1 MHMTVSN
8 VHSAHGHAGS
18 RGAAPSR
25 GRCPAGLLIFL
36 AFSVLVAS
44 LPGAAQPRG
53 TIPLVGILAPDTPT
67 VLAHPSSDLSVF
79 RQGLRGL
86 GYVEGQTI
94 AIAYRFAEDKLER
107 LPALAV
113 ELVGLQVDVMVAY
126 AFQAA
131 RAAKQATQ
139 TLPIVM
145 VRVGRDPVE
154 AGLVESLARPGGNLT
169 GLTMLGV
176 QLHGKRLELLKEVMP
191 RGIRVAA
198 LFDGGAP
205 GQRRLHMHEAEPA
218 ARALGFTMQ
227 AWEIHGPE
235 GFERVFAALAAE
247 RPDALYVAG
256 SPLMVANRQR
266 IATFALQSRLPSVYE
281 WREAVEDGG
290 LMSYGTSNADLSRRA
305 ATYVDK
311 ILKGAKPADL
321 PVEQP
326 RKFELVINFKT
337 AKALG
342 LDVPFNLH
350 QRADEVIE

>member
-1 MHMTVSN
+1 M
-8 VHSAHGHAGS
+8 
-18 RGAAPSR
+18 
-25 GRCPAGLLIFL
+25 
-36 AFSVLVAS
+36 AS

-53 TIPLVGILAPDTPT
+53 TIPLVGILAPDTPA

-235 GFERVFAALAAE
+235 GFERVFAALTAE

-281 WREAVEDGG
+281 WREAVEDGD

-337 AKALG
+337 AQALG
-342 LDVPFNLH
+342 LTIPPTLLF
-350 QRADEVIE
+350 QADEVIQ

>member
-1 MHMTVSN
+1 MHSMMGRVDR
-8 VHSAHGHAGS
+8 AHRHGRS
-18 RGAAPSR
+18 RDAAPSR
-25 GRCPAGLLIFL
+25 GRCPVGLLLL
-36 AFSVLVAS
+36 ALGGLVAT
-44 LPGAAQPRG
+44 LPGAAQQRG
-53 TIPLVGILAPDTPT
+53 AIPFVGVLAPDTPA
-67 VLAHPSSDLSVF
+67 VLAHPNSDLAVF
-79 RQGLRGL
+79 RQGLRDL

-94 AIAYRFAEDKLER
+94 TMAYRFAEDHLER
-107 LPALAV
+107 LPALAA
-113 ELVGLQVDVMVAY
+113 ELVSLQVDLIVAY

-131 RAAKQATQ
+131 RAAKQATP

-176 QLHGKRLELLKEVMP
+176 QLHGKRLELLKEVVP
-191 RGIRVAA
+191 LGSHVAA

-227 AWEIHGPE
+227 AWEVHGTE
-235 GFERVFAALAAE
+235 GFERVFAALTAE

-256 SPLMVANRQR
+256 SPLMLANRKR
-266 IATFALQSRLPSVYE
+266 ITAFALQSRLPSVYE

-305 ATYVDK
+305 AAYVDK
-311 ILKGAKPADL
+311 ILKGAKPGDL

-326 RKFELVINFKT
+326 RKFDLIINLKT

-342 LDVPFNLH
+342 MTMPPSLLLL
-350 QRADEVIE
+350 ADEVLQ

>member
-1 MHMTVSN
+1 MRSMIVR
-8 VHSAHGHAGS
+8 VHRVHECAGS
-18 RGAAPSR
+18 RDAAPAR
-25 GRCPAGLLIFL
+25 GFCPAGLLLL
-36 AFSVLVAS
+36 ALGVLVAA
-44 LPGAAQPRG
+44 LPGAAQPRS
-53 TIPLVGILAPDTPT
+53 TIPLVGVLAPDTPA
-67 VLAHPSSDLSVF
+67 VLAHPTSDLSVF
-79 RQGLRGL
+79 RQALREL
-86 GYVEGQTI
+86 GYIEGQTI
-94 AIAYRFAEDKLER
+94 ALAYRFAEDKLER
-107 LPALAV
+107 LPALAA
-113 ELVGLQVDVMVAY
+113 ELVGLQVDLIVAY

-131 RAAKQATQ
+131 RAAQQATP

-154 AGLVESLARPGGNLT
+154 AGLVASLARPGGNLT

-191 RGIRVAA
+191 RGSRVAA

-205 GQRRLHMHEAEPA
+205 GQRPLHLHEAEPA

-227 AWEIHGPE
+227 AWEVHGPE
-235 GFERVFAALAAE
+235 GFEQVFTALTAE

-305 ATYVDK
+305 AAYVDK

-326 RKFELVINFKT
+326 RTFELVINLKT
-337 AKALG
+337 AKALD
-342 LDVPFNLH
+342 LTIPPVLLF
-350 QRADEVIE
+350 QAAEVIQ

>member
-1 MHMTVSN
+1 V
-8 VHSAHGHAGS
+8 
-18 RGAAPSR
+18 AA
-25 GRCPAGLLIFL
+25 
-36 AFSVLVAS
+36 

-53 TIPLVGILAPDTPT
+53 TIPLVGVLAPDTPA
-67 VLAHPSSDLSVF
+67 VLTHPNSDLSVF
-79 RQGLRGL
+79 RQALREL
-86 GYVEGQTI
+86 GYMEGQTI
-94 AIAYRFAEDKLER
+94 TLAYRFAEDKLER

-113 ELVGLQVDVMVAY
+113 ELVGLQVDVIVAY

-131 RAAKQATQ
+131 RAAQQATQ
-139 TLPIVM
+139 TVPIVM

-176 QLHGKRLELLKEVMP
+176 QLHGKRLELLKEVVP
-191 RGIRVAA
+191 RGARVAA
-198 LFDGGAP
+198 LFDGGTP

-227 AWEIHGPE
+227 AWEVHGPE
-235 GFERVFAALAAE
+235 GFERVFTALTAE

-256 SPLMVANRQR
+256 SPLMVANRKR
-266 IATFALQSRLPSVYE
+266 IATFALQRRLPSVYE

-311 ILKGAKPADL
+311 ILKGTTPADL

-326 RKFELVINFKT
+326 RAFELVINLKT
-337 AKALG
+337 AKALD
-342 LDVPFNLH
+342 LTIPPLLLF
-350 QRADEVIE
+350 QAAEVIQ